1 MRRLTVLTPDFL
13 LVAAC
18 GGERRKQDCRQSER
32 FSSLVRPAEPVSD
45 CVVDGDSVPSQ

>member
-18 GGERRKQDCRQSER
+18 REGPRKQDDRQSER
-32 FSSLVRPAEPVSD
+32 FRISVRPAEPVSD
-45 CVVDGDSVPSQ
+45 CGVDGDSVPLQ